1 MKDFITSS
9 ALTRLLANL
18 FMFIILVGA
27 VLIGGYEVI
36 NNQPLN
42 PIVVSISSGG
52 IAYACTLLGVHVG
65 IMIPTPTDVD
75 PNKTSPL

>member
-1 MKDFITSS
+1 MKDFVTSS
-9 ALTRLLANL
+9 ALTRLLANV
-18 FMFIILVGA
+18 FMFIILLGA

-42 PIVVSISSGG
+42 PIVTSIASGG

-65 IMIPTPTDVD
+65 IMIPTPNPDD
-75 PNKTSPL
+75 NKTKPL